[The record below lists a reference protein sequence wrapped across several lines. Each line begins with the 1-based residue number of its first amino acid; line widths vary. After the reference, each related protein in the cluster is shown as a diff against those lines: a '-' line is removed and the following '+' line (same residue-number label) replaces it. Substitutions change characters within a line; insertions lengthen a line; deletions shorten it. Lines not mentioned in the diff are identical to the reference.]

1 MSRILLMAFLVLLA
15 GSLRA
20 QDAGNALHFDG
31 TDDRVAA
38 AMPPV
43 FTNPGVGDMTAEVW
57 VFRSS
62 PGVFGRI
69 LFVQQD
75 TANFATIAE
84 ATNGAIYFY
93 LMSNGT
99 TRSAATTATIPTGR
113 WVHLAVR
120 WRASPEDLS
129 IYFDGTQQATIAGGS
144 SSTGTNGLMM
154 LGARPDGAQP
164 LVAGRMDELR
174 IWDTARS
181 LCAIRRDRYLRL
193 PGSTPNL
200 VTYYDFNQG
209 VADADNTGLSDLP
222 DLSGGDQNGTLANF
236 ALTGGTSNWIA
247 SDLPAAPPFGAAA
260 ISIDRS
266 SLATGEF
273 GSNDGFNVVLGF
285 APTLDVVVNISNG
298 DPSEGIVAP
307 TTLTFTSLNWN
318 VPQAVTVTGVDD
330 GIADGDVNYTI
341 DVSVDAGSDENF
353 LCEPMQTIAVT
364 NFGDAVFADGYE

>member
-1 MSRILLMAFLVLLA
+1 MSRMLLMVFVLLA
-15 GSLRA
+15 GSLQA

-31 TDDRVAA
+31 TNDRVAA
-38 AMPPV
+38 ALPPV
-43 FTNPGVGDMTAEVW
+43 FTNPGVGDLTAEVW
-57 VFRSS
+57 VFRSAPS
-62 PGVFGRI
+62 VFGRI

-75 TANFATIAE
+75 TANFAAIAE
-84 ATNGAIYFY
+84 AGTGAIYFY
-93 LMSNGT
+93 LVSSGT
-99 TRSAATTATIPTGR
+99 NRSVATTASIPTGR

-120 WRASPEDLS
+120 WRASPEELS
-129 IYFDGTQQATIAGGS
+129 IYFDGTQQATIAGGT
-144 SSTGTNGLMM
+144 SSTGTNGVMM

-164 LVAGRMDELR
+164 LVVGRMDELR

-209 VADADNTGLSDLP
+209 VADADNIGLTNLP
-222 DLSGGDQNGTLANF
+222 DLSGGDQNGTLTNF
-236 ALTGGTSNWIA
+236 ALTGTTSNWIA
-247 SDLPAAPPFGAAA
+247 SGLPAAPPFGAAA

-266 SLATGEF
+266 SLATNEVG
-273 GSNDGFNVVLGF
+273 GNDGFNVALGF
-285 APTLDVVVNISNG
+285 APTQNVVLNIVNG

-307 TTLTFTSLNWN
+307 TTLTFTSLDWN

-330 GIADGDVNYTI
+330 GIADGDVGYTI

-353 LCEPMQTIAVT
+353 LCQPTQTIAVT
-364 NFGDAVFADGYE
+364 NFSNEVFADGFE